1 MGPVPKKP
9 RVFPGSPRKTQSKEE
24 VEKRLETYK
33 KDIKVAV
40 MGCVVNGPGEARE
53 ADIGIAG
60 GIGEGIIFKK
70 GKIIKKVK
78 EEELVD
84 ALMEEIEKLCADE
97 KSIHL

>member
-1 MGPVPKKP
+1 M
-9 RVFPGSPRKTQSKEE
+9 EN
-24 VEKRLETYK
+24 YK

-70 GKIIKKVK
+70 GKVIKKVK

-84 ALMEEIEKLCADE
+84 ALMEEIEKL
-97 KSIHL
+97 